1 MTVEAPKLETEVT
14 HIERDSERNGEPGG
28 GGYPT
33 GGEISALTLIQDVRA
48 IRQRLDGIEVA
59 IRNVGAQVEE
69 LPSAGSASPAAPPV
83 GSLDELRTAL
93 LGDLQAD
100 LGKNAK
106 RATMMMGA
114 LLLTVILGLGGV
126 GWLVHQLSKALE

>member
-1 MTVEAPKLETEVT
+1 MTVEAPELETEAT
-14 HIERDSERNGEPGG
+14 DTARDSESAGG
-28 GGYPT
+28 AYPT
-33 GGEISALTLIQDVRA
+33 GGEVSALTLIQDVRA

-59 IRNVGAQVEE
+59 IRNVGVQIEE
-69 LPSAGSASPAAPPV
+69 LPGSAAGSTGAAAAPV
-83 GSLDELRTAL
+83 GSLDELRKAL

-114 LLLTVILGLGGV
+114 LLLTMLLGLGGV